1 MNQYSAKTVKAV
13 FFMSGFAALIYQI
26 AWQRM
31 LFTAFGVDLLP
42 LLSPFLWQVLVSAL
56 TLVDV

>member
-31 LFTAFGVDLLP
+31 LFTAFGVD
-42 LLSPFLWQVLVSAL
+42 
-56 TLVDV
+56 